1 MTNTEMEHYAKVGKK
16 QTEKDVK
23 KKCFIARLREIR
35 KSRAKTPVWNND
47 DVQISKRQRARRAHE
62 QAKVD
67 AAIREESA
75 LAAEDDAAIR
85 EESALAAEA
94 ELAL

>member
-16 QTEKDVK
+16 QTEKEAK
-23 KKCFIARLREIR
+23 KKCLIARLREIKKQR
-35 KSRAKTPVWNND
+35 TTTPVWNAD
-47 DVQISKRQRARRAHE
+47 EVQISKRQRARRAHE

-75 LAAEDDAAIR
+75 LAAE
-85 EESALAAEA
+85 AEGFVKI
-94 ELAL
+94 